1 MMTPDEREC
10 MRVLCERIV
19 EEKDYQKFIELVE
32 VLNNLLDGKAQR
44 LEDRATKG
52 MYRGPN

>member
-1 MMTPDEREC
+1 MTPDEREC

-32 VLNNLLDGKAQR
+32 VLNNLLDGKGQR